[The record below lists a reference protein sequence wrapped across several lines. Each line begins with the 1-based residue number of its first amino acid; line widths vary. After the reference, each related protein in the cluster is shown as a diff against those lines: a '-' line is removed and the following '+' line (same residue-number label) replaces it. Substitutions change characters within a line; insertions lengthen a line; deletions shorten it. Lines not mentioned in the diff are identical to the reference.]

1 MNNSGLSYLPFT
13 GAYSISVDMSQAKA
27 GERIYLPD
35 TPVLSDKFITGMNI
49 YWSYDEDV
57 QSPEGN
63 LIDGNPL
70 YDITLTLVDKS
81 NNDFISGIPAIYFI
95 WGGRQVVINRYLVLP
110 NCYLINT
117 SSTRA
122 NSLFITF
129 YYTDKVER
137 NVVNENDSILIQS
150 LSVPVYSGTYNK
162 FYLPDNRVLAGK
174 KIRNIY
180 STTFL
185 TGASSPDNSSIVNP
199 EYAFLTLIYRSD
211 IILYRMPVLYLSQ
224 WAYPFRLHM
233 DNIQA
238 DLPTSYIELS
248 KNISSTVG
256 DKCVYLNFEYDEN

>member
-1 MNNSGLSYLPFT
+1 MNNNGLSYLPFT
-13 GAYSISVDMSQAKA
+13 GAYSISVDMSQAKT

-49 YWSYDEDV
+49 YWSYAGEV
-57 QSPEGN
+57 QSPDGN
-63 LIDGNPL
+63 LIVENPL
-70 YDITLTLVDKS
+70 YDITLTLVDQS
-81 NNDFISGIPAIYFI
+81 NTDFISGIPAIYFI
-95 WGGRQVVINRYLVLP
+95 FGGRQIVINKYLVLP

-117 SSTRA
+117 SSTNA

-137 NVVNENDSILIQS
+137 NDIKENESILIQS

-185 TGASSPDNSSIVNP
+185 SGASSPDNSNIVNP
-199 EYAFLTLIYRSD
+199 ENAFLTLIYRSE
-211 IILYRMPVLYLSQ
+211 IILYRIPVLYFSQ
-224 WAYPFRLHM
+224 WAYPFRLQM
-233 DNIQA
+233 DNLHA

-248 KNISSTVG
+248 NDIVQEVG
-256 DKCVYLNFEYDEN
+256 NKVVFLNVEYTN